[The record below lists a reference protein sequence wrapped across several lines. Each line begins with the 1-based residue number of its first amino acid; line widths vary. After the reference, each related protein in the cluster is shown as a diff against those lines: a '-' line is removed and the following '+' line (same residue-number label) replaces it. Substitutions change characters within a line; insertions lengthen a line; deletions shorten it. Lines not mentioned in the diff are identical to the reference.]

1 MDSYATHNPKQQV
14 NKHIVFMQLVFDCVV
29 RILKSVETKAR

>member
-1 MDSYATHNPKQQV
+1 MESYATHNPKQHV

-29 RILKSVETKAR
+29 MILKSVETKTR